1 MDGKLTRKPCS
12 CFADK
17 TNSWLRFRYGRLSVD
32 SDDQNFNKKCDI
44 EDDDDDDED
53 GTECCDQFDT
63 NGNPL
68 SDKNQSEAVNCTE
81 CDCVEVKVDS
91 PIESTISET
100 NAGRQ
105 KSDSVMEKI
114 MAMTL
119 TDYGELSAVIICQS
133 LPFPLQARKG

>member
-1 MDGKLTRKPCS
+1 M
-12 CFADK
+12 
-17 TNSWLRFRYGRLSVD
+17 D

-44 EDDDDDDED
+44 DDDDDDED
-53 GTECCDQFDT
+53 ECCDQFDT

-68 SDKNQSEAVNCTE
+68 SDKNAVNCTE
-81 CDCVEVKVDS
+81 CDCIEVKVDS

-105 KSDSVMEKI
+105 KSESVMEKI

-119 TDYGELSAVIICQS
+119 TDYGELSVVIICHFRFLS
-133 LPFPLQARKG
+133 RIAEVEE